1 MMILCVF
8 QCNFQRYFECII
20 LRQWKGG
27 LVKIDFLV
35 LVQVIERY
43 LVIRGYGRL
52 KFDGDDDISDDEN
65 FDDDVDDIMV
75 RVSYSIYFKNLNFE
89 KVEWFRI

>member
-1 MMILCVF
+1 M
-8 QCNFQRYFECII
+8 
-20 LRQWKGG
+20 
-27 LVKIDFLV
+27 
-35 LVQVIERY
+35 
-43 LVIRGYGRL
+43 IRGYGRL

-89 KVEWFRI
+89 KVEWFRIKDGLGLDFYNCLCI

>member
-1 MMILCVF
+1 M
-8 QCNFQRYFECII
+8 
-20 LRQWKGG
+20 
-27 LVKIDFLV
+27 
-35 LVQVIERY
+35 RY

-75 RVSYSIYFKNLNFE
+75 RVSYSIFILK
-89 KVEWFRI
+89 I